1 MPGLQGQEHVGP
13 HQQPQLI
20 LRMLGLQLCQR
31 VGGKALS
38 LAVHLDIQGPDPVAQ
53 AQLLPRQA
61 GHLQPL
67 LRCGAAGGQFL
78 MGRHSRRDQQQ
89 LVQVQQFKHRP
100 GSRQMAQVGRVEGA
114 AVNSDFHSASF
125 FFNAVLQS
133 GDISDSKHTGSPPDF
148 HRDRFFV
155 GFTSWMRLSLG
166 LLWLSRYSTNLVPM
180 TWTTS
185 ARVAFASSSAAMR
198 AS

>member
-1 MPGLQGQEHVGP
+1 MSVPISSHSSSSGCWAFNCASVSAVKLFPWRYTSISRVLTRSPRPNCSPAKRVISSRCSGVGLPAGSS
-13 HQQPQLI
+13 LW
-20 LRMLGLQLCQR
+20 
-31 VGGKALS
+31 GG
-38 LAVHLDIQGPDPVAQ
+38 IP
-53 AQLLPRQA
+53 A
-61 GHLQPL
+61 GTSSSW
-67 LRCGAAGGQFL
+67 
-78 MGRHSRRDQQQ
+78 SR
-89 LVQVQQFKHRP
+89 FSP

-166 LLWLSRYSTNLVPM
+166 LLWLSRYSTNFVPM